1 VLPDAKGEP
10 PLEEGG
16 GRKES
21 TGMRTQTR
29 VRGPEWGTKAKT
41 LTAGLMVAAMMAAGM
56 VAASQAHASTTFT
69 VNSSADTPDA
79 FTTSNTCDT
88 DVFTGGDQCTLRA
101 AIQQANATP
110 GADTISFAIPGTGVK
125 TIKVGASGLGSLP
138 DITDPVTIDGY
149 TQPGSSPNTKAVGND
164 AALKIV
170 LDGSSAGSGAD
181 GLAIDGAS
189 NSVIRGLVINSFG
202 HVGID
207 VFGDSVGTRIKGNFI
222 GTDPTGTLDKG
233 NGNDGVALFDSPSQT
248 VVGGTT
254 PAARNL
260 ISGNE
265 DQGIDLGTS
274 GTPGGLP
281 EEHRIQGNY
290 IGTDRS
296 GTKNLGNRFCG
307 VSLNDTEGNTLG
319 GTTAATRNVLS
330 GNADGAC
337 LFRASDTLM
346 LGNRIGTTASGTG
359 ALGNDNFG
367 VAIFGSSSFN
377 SLGDGTAAGS
387 NTIAFN
393 AKDGVIV
400 GGDSLGNKFSR
411 NSIFSNGGLGIDLP
425 GPGESVSTDVATP
438 NDPGDADEGPNGL
451 QNTPVITSA
460 KNSSTKTTITG
471 KLASAPETSYTIEFY
486 SNPSGNE
493 GKKFLGSKL
502 VSTDISGNATFTFT
516 PSSKVA
522 AGQTVTATAT
532 PVRIEAGGTS
542 EFSAPKKVAS

>member
-1 VLPDAKGEP
+1 
-10 PLEEGG
+10 
-16 GRKES
+16 
-21 TGMRTQTR
+21 
-29 VRGPEWGTKAKT
+29 
-41 LTAGLMVAAMMAAGM
+41 
-56 VAASQAHASTTFT
+56 
-69 VNSSADTPDA
+69 
-79 FTTSNTCDT
+79 
-88 DVFTGGDQCTLRA
+88 
-101 AIQQANATP
+101 
-110 GADTISFAIPGTGVK
+110 
-125 TIKVGASGLGSLP
+125 
-138 DITDPVTIDGY
+138 
-149 TQPGSSPNTKAVGND
+149 
-164 AALKIV
+164 V
-170 LDGSSAGSGAD
+170 LDGSSANSD

-189 NSVIRGLVINSFG
+189 GSVIRGLVINSFG
-202 HVGID
+202 NVGID
-207 VFGDSVGTRIKGNFI
+207 VFGDSVGTRIEGNFI
-222 GTDPTGTLDKG
+222 GTDVTGTLDRG
-233 NGNDGVALFDSPSQT
+233 NENDGVALFDSPSQT

-296 GTKNLGNRFCG
+296 GTKDLGNRICG
-307 VSLNDTEGNTLG
+307 VSLIDTEGNTLG

-330 GNADGAC
+330 GNGADGAC

-387 NTIAFN
+387 NTVAFN

-400 GGDSLGNKFSR
+400 GSDSLDNRFSR
-411 NSIFSNGGLGIDLP
+411 NSIFSNGGLGIDLL
-425 GPGESVSTDVATP
+425 GPGENSTTDVATP

-451 QNTPVITSA
+451 QNTPVISSA
-460 KNSSTKTTITG
+460 KNSSTKATITG
-471 KLASAPETSYTIEFY
+471 KLSSAPDTLYRVQFY

-493 GKKFLGSKL
+493 GKKFLGLKL
-502 VSTDISGNATFTFT
+502 VSTDASGNASFTFT

-522 AGQTVTATAT
+522 AGQTVTATAQGEFLELT
-532 PVRIEAGGTS
+532 SVGTS